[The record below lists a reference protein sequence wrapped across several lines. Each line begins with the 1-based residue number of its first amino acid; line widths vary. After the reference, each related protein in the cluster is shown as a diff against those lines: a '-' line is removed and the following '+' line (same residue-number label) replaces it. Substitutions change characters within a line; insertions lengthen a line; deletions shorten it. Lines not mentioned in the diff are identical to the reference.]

1 MSTFLLEK
9 CPTCAV
15 LLFAS
20 ENFFG
25 TIDPLCEENSFVVSS
40 DNSAYIK
47 KQENFCSIPRCSA
60 R

>member
-1 MSTFLLEK
+1 MSTFLLEI

-40 DNSAYIK
+40 DNSVYIK
-47 KQENFCSIPRCSA
+47 KQENFC
-60 R
+60 